1 MKWKCNWS
9 ALSDLSVVLLW
20 SATGGEV
27 QAASQH
33 IRAAGGGDRQSGL
46 VLPPAGFAQA
56 ADLPRPLPSA
66 GVAWWTQLH
75 PQGVWTGQACCC
87 TQRSSYWYS
96 KEQNIVSVN
105 QLFKYWLKKNW
116 CRIKYPLCDFTLCR
130 CFTLGTSRE
139 WWSTR
144 PACLPVTQRCCKS
157 LRVTP
162 EKWVTLLRRLFKDW
176 M

>member
-105 QLFKYWLKKNW
+105 QLFKYWLKKNGVGLNI
-116 CRIKYPLCDFTLCR
+116 RFVILR
-130 CFTLGTSRE
+130 CAGVSHEEQAGSGDPPDQRVCQWPRGVASPWE
-139 WWSTR
+139 WH
-144 PACLPVTQRCCKS
+144 QRNG
-157 LRVTP
+157 
-162 EKWVTLLRRLFKDW
+162 
-176 M
+176 